1 MEGKYS
7 FEYFAQCTRCKDVFT
22 YRPGEKYANIQ
33 KQGNILYHK
42 GNNPGRSCGG
52 LIKLFSYGP

>member
-1 MEGKYS
+1 MEEKYS

-42 GNNPGRSCGG
+42 GNTQGSRVEG
-52 LIKLFSYGP
+52 